1 MPIWNKLEHLA
12 GMVVSLRRHL
22 SRAIEYD
29 DEAEMCRLRA
39 ELAFVAKQR
48 RDTLSE
54 LNRQIALC
62 A

>member
-1 MPIWNKLEHLA
+1 MLTWNTLEQLP
-12 GMVVSLRRHL
+12 GIVVSLRRHL
-22 SRAIEYD
+22 GRATEYND
-29 DEAEMCRLRA
+29 QAEIRRLRA

-48 RDTLSE
+48 RDALSD